1 MGPVAKGHVEESQ
14 GAETHLRRLP
24 QMRSQ
29 RDNRVQIA
37 RGGGARFGYYF
48 TRLAPEWGTISAFWI
63 FLAVSCGIIVRVMSA
78 LSRDNL
84 IKNKARLLTWISEID
99 RAVQDIAVKGTASA
113 TISAA
118 GGSKSYTRLDL
129 DGLRRL
135 RTDYAERVT
144 QINRRLAGAPSTG
157 IRRVMVT
164 RY

>member
-1 MGPVAKGHVEESQ
+1 
-14 GAETHLRRLP
+14 
-24 QMRSQ
+24 
-29 RDNRVQIA
+29 
-37 RGGGARFGYYF
+37 
-48 TRLAPEWGTISAFWI
+48 
-63 FLAVSCGIIVRVMSA
+63 MSA

-84 IKNKARLLTWISEID
+84 TKNKARLLAWIAEID

-113 TISAA
+113 TISAG

-129 DGLRRL
+129 DDLRRL

-144 QINRRLAGAPSTG
+144 QINRRLAGGPSTG

>member
-1 MGPVAKGHVEESQ
+1 
-14 GAETHLRRLP
+14 
-24 QMRSQ
+24 
-29 RDNRVQIA
+29 
-37 RGGGARFGYYF
+37 
-48 TRLAPEWGTISAFWI
+48 
-63 FLAVSCGIIVRVMSA
+63 MSA
-78 LSRDNL
+78 LSKENL

-113 TISAA
+113 TISAG

-164 RY
+164 RC